1 MAPFHPIWSSR
12 SGTIGL
18 FLLPST
24 HQSPISITIQLKT
37 HSRLPQIYTY
47 LN

>member
-1 MAPFHPIWSSR
+1 MAPFHPIWSSQ
-12 SGTIGL
+12 SGPIGL

-24 HQSPISITIQLKT
+24 HQSPISIPKQLKT
-37 HSRLPQIYTY
+37 HPGLPQIYTY

>member
-1 MAPFHPIWSSR
+1 MAPFHLIWSSR

-24 HQSPISITIQLKT
+24 HQSPISIPKQLET
-37 HSRLPQIYTY
+37 HPGLPQIYTY

>member
-1 MAPFHPIWSSR
+1 MTPFRSIWSSQ
-12 SGTIGL
+12 SGPIGL

-24 HQSPISITIQLKT
+24 HQSPISIPKQLKT
-37 HSRLPQIYTY
+37 HPGLPQIYTY